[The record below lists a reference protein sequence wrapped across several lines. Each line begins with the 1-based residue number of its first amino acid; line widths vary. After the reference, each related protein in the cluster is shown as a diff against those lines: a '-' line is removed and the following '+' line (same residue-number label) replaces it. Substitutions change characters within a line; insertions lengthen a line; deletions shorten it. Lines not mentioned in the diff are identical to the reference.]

1 MAVWGF
7 FFLKGVKRIYLL
19 PLASWKLVVFVI
31 YFCSICFRTFPE
43 GECVCV
49 LSCFSC
55 VQLFVTLWTIAH
67 QTILPMGISRQGSWG
82 GLPCPPPGD
91 LPDPGTGP
99 ASLCLPHWQAA
110 LYHWK
115 RQPLQRSCLDNPRD
129 GGAWWAAVCG
139 VAQSRTRLNRLSSS
153 TTWEASVEFLKVI
166 NKL

>member
-1 MAVWGF
+1 MGVEFRFCKMNNVLELESGDSWPAVW
-7 FFLKGVKRIYLL
+7 LCLV
-19 PLASWKLVVFVI
+19 PLNCMLS
-31 YFCSICFRTFPE
+31 
-43 GECVCV
+43 CV
-49 LSCFSC
+49 LRRASHSR
-55 VQLFVTLWTIAH
+55 LFVTPRTAARQAPPSL
-67 QTILPMGISRQGSWG
+67 GFSRQESWG

-99 ASLCLPHWQAA
+99 VSLCLPHWQAA